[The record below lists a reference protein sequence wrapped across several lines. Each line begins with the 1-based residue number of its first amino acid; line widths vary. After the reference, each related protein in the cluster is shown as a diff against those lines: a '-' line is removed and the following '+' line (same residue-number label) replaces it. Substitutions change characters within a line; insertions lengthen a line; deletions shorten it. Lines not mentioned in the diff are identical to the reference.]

1 MNLIT
6 PTLEEREKLKKER
19 MEIIDSIMKIQEL
32 KPLHHLA
39 VITRQIQYDSATK
52 IPLRLDEFVEMLE
65 VPMIIRLYD
74 LFKNEEDGL
83 VVNDQMKEL
92 LARMIDRINEIESEE
107 NT

>member
-1 MNLIT
+1 
-6 PTLEEREKLKKER
+6 
-19 MEIIDSIMKIQEL
+19 MEIIDSIMNIQKL
-32 KPLHHLA
+32 KPLHRLA
-39 VITRQIQYDSATK
+39 VIERQIQYDSVTK
-52 IPLRLDEFVEMLE
+52 IPLGLDEFVEMLE

-92 LARMIDRINEIESEE
+92 LARTIDRINGTESEE